1 MNIEISKE
9 TEALVAAAMETGH
22 FESVEAFLATVTSEF
37 LRQSARADLET
48 PTDSDGPT
56 SESDDRREQSWK
68 EFRKPID
75 LEALAKEQGV
85 EPITDPSSLK
95 FEEWPEEDTVE
106 DFIRRAKGIDEPVG
120 PGGC

>member
-22 FESVEAFLATVTSEF
+22 FESVEVFLATVTSEF
-37 LRQSARADLET
+37 LKQSAQSDLET
-48 PTDSDGPT
+48 SDGSAEPT
-56 SESDDRREQSWK
+56 LDTDDRREQSWK

-106 DFIRRAKGIDEPVG
+106 DFIRRAKGLDEPVG